1 MLLLVSE
8 KTTLRLILIKI
19 SWILGL
25 WALLSTV
32 AFELGRSFGRLP
44 CVEVTGIMGGCS
56 GNRERA
62 MRFYA
67 PPTLFFQSR

>member
-8 KTTLRLILIKI
+8 KATLRLILIKI

-32 AFELGRSFGRLP
+32 AFELGRCFGRLP
-44 CVEVTGIMGGCS
+44 CVEVTGIMGGLQRKS
-56 GNRERA
+56 
-62 MRFYA
+62 
-67 PPTLFFQSR
+67 